1 MSHRI
6 TYAMPDRAKLIAM
19 FPGITPANLMRF
31 DDLVAADRLL
41 TDDGQPTKALTEWV
55 ERVVKRNG

>member
-6 TYAMPDRAKLIAM
+6 TYAMPPEARAKLVAM
-19 FPGITPANLMRF
+19 FPRVSAANLMRF

-55 ERVVKRNG
+55 ERVLTK

>member
-6 TYAMPDRAKLIAM
+6 TYAMPPEARAKLVAM
-19 FPGITPANLMRF
+19 FPGITPANLMRL

-41 TDDGQPTKALTEWV
+41 TDEGKPTQALVDWV
-55 ERVVKRNG
+55 TRVLTK

>member
-6 TYAMPDRAKLIAM
+6 IYTMPDRAKLVAM
-19 FPGITPANLMRF
+19 FQNITPANLMRF
-31 DDLVAADRLL
+31 DDLVASDRLL

-55 ERVVKRNG
+55 ERVLTK